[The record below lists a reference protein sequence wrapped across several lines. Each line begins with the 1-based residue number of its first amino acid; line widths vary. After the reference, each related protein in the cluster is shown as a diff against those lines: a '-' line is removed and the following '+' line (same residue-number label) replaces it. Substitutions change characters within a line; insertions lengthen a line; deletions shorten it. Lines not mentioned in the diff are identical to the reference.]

1 MKEGRGRRG
10 QSFIIHLEFFQPY
23 YVTSPVLC
31 SRETGEE
38 ELDSA
43 FKEPIAWG
51 EGAKD
56 TGVPTTPREEVHK
69 DEPLPLSS

>member
-51 EGAKD
+51 EGAGKGRK
-56 TGVPTTPREEVHK
+56 TIKQRPYQVK
-69 DEPLPLSS
+69 EPM